1 MTVWAVL
8 VAAGS
13 GDRFG
18 GPKQYEPLGGRR
30 VLDWSLGLAREACD
44 GVVLVVPRA
53 FAGDFEPGADIV
65 VAGGL
70 TRSASVRAGLAALPP
85 ETDLVLV
92 HDAVRPR
99 ASLDLWDRVITA
111 LEHGAEAVVPAVPVV
126 DTLRRRGGGTADR
139 SDFLAVQTP
148 QGFTIRALQ
157 RAHASGAE
165 GSDDA
170 SLYEATGG
178 KVVVVDGE
186 PENIKI
192 TTQSDLHVLEALPW

>member
-1 MTVWAVL
+1 VTVWAVI

-44 GVVLVVPRA
+44 GVALVVPRA
-53 FAGDFEPGADIV
+53 YASDFEPGADLV
-65 VAGGL
+65 VAGGP
-70 TRSASVRAGLAALPP
+70 TRSASVRSGLAVLPP
-85 ETDLVLV
+85 EADLVLV
-92 HDAVRPR
+92 HDAARPR
-99 ASLDLWDRVITA
+99 ASLDLWDRVIAA

-126 DTLRRRGGGTADR
+126 DTLRLRGGGTADR
-139 SDFLAVQTP
+139 SEFLSVQTP
-148 QGFTIRALQ
+148 QGFTVAALK

-165 GSDDA
+165 SSDDA
-170 SLYEATGG
+170 SLHEAIGG

-186 PENIKI
+186 TDNIKI
-192 TTQSDLHVLEALPW
+192 TTPSDLVALRAMSW